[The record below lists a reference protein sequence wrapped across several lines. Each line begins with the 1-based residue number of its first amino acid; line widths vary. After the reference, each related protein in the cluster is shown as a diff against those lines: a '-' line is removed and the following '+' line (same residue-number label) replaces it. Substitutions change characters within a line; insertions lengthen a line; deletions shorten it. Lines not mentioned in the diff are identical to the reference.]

1 MIFIYILIACIIILL
16 LEVLKKIDTAIDLIY
31 NRLNID
37 VEMWGSD
44 KNV

>member
-1 MIFIYILIACIIILL
+1 MTIACLLLGGIFALLMILIN
-16 LEVLKKIDTAIDLIY
+16 KIDTSIELIY

-37 VEMWGSD
+37 NEIWGSD